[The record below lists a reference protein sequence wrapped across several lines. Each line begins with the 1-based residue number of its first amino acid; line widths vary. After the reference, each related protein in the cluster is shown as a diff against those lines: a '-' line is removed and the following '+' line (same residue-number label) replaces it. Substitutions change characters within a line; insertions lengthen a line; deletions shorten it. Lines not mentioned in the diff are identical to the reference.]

1 MSVNDELGKRMKNNY
16 ENVSKTSL
24 IRRMPVMIRIDGKAF
39 HTFTHGFKKPF
50 DKVLMESMEETM
62 KYLCENVMGCVL
74 GYTQSDEIT
83 LVLVDYK
90 KFESQAWF
98 DNEVQKIC
106 SISASMATLEFNR
119 AFSKNVDVWFYKAK
133 LNASDKDNSY
143 LGDVARQYDVYKDAL
158 YKGAMFDSRC
168 FNVPKE
174 EVTNFVYW
182 RQLDATRNSVE
193 ALGRA
198 YFSHKQLYKKNQND
212 IQNMLFSEYG
222 VNWNECTTSEKRGSC
237 CIKETYNTKGEV
249 ERSRWIIDHN
259 IPIFK
264 DKGREYIEKLINF

>member
-198 YFSHKQLYKKNQND
+198 YFSHKQLYKD
-212 IQNMLFSEYG
+212 S
-222 VNWNECTTSEKRGSC
+222 TT
-237 CIKETYNTKGEV
+237 KEPE
-249 ERSRWIIDHN
+249 
-259 IPIFK
+259 
-264 DKGREYIEKLINF
+264 